1 MKTIGIIGSG
11 IVAKTLGT
19 GFLDKGHEV
28 MLGTRDASKL
38 SEWLNTAGPNAKVGS
53 FDETASFGD
62 IIVFAVKGTA
72 AIAALG
78 QIDSQLL
85 KDKTIMDAT
94 NPIADLPPINGVLS
108 FFTDQNTSLMEQ
120 LQSAVPEANFVKAFN
135 SVGSAR
141 MVNPDF
147 ETKPSMFICGNNSE
161 AKKEVSDIVELLGW
175 EAEDMG
181 SAEAARA
188 IEPLCILWCIPGF
201 RNNQWTHAFKLLK

>member
-38 SEWLNTAGPNAKVGS
+38 SEWSSTAGPNAKVGS

-62 IIVFAVKGTA
+62 IVVFAVKGTA
-72 AIAALG
+72 ALTALG

-94 NPIADLPPINGVLS
+94 NPIADVPPVNGVLS

-120 LQSAVPEANFVKAFN
+120 LQSAVPEAYFVKAFS
-135 SVGSAR
+135 SVGSAK
-141 MVNPDF
+141 MVDPGF
-147 ETKPSMFICGNNSE
+147 ETKPTMFICGNNSE
-161 AKKEVSDIVELLGW
+161 AKKEVTEIIELFGW

-181 SAEAARA
+181 SVEAARA

-201 RNNQWTHAFKLLK
+201 RDNQWTHAFKLLK